1 MVRTSERLELK
12 GSWEMVADLVGALE
26 SWEGTS
32 VGYRAGTL

>member
-1 MVRTSERLELK
+1 MRTSERLELK

-32 VGYRAGTL
+32 EGYRAETL